1 MFRILASRK
10 VLVGVFLLLQALSA
24 LTSCASIQGG
34 KADPELLGE
43 TVDKF
48 HSAIRWEEYKA
59 ASEFLPS
66 PQRAQF
72 WEDMDLFQRRVR
84 VMDFRVR
91 DVITHEKSP
100 FAQVIVQCRFYHTND
115 PQLLT
120 KTLQQ
125 EWRFLQKGKRWQVT
139 RHDLE
144 TLILHNAPQ

>member
-1 MFRILASRK
+1 MFRIPASRK
-10 VLVGVFLLLQALSA
+10 ILVGVFLSYLALSS

-125 EWRFLQKGKRWQVT
+125 EWRFLQKGKMWQVT

>member
-1 MFRILASRK
+1 MFRIPASYK
-10 VLVGVFLLLQALSA
+10 VLLVVFLSLLALCSLSA
-24 LTSCASIQGG
+24 CASIQGG
-34 KADPELLGE
+34 KADPKLLGE

-48 HSAIRWEEYKA
+48 LSAIRWEEYKA
-59 ASEFLPS
+59 ASEFLAPS
-66 PQRAQF
+66 QRAQF

-84 VMDFRVR
+84 VMDFKVR

-100 FAQVIVQCRFYHTND
+100 FGQVVILCRFYHTND

-120 KTLQQ
+120 KTLHQ
-125 EWRFLQKGKRWQVT
+125 EWRFLEQGKMWQVT